1 MFTKRDNIIYKKK
14 LLAIIVKKK
23 NYQSSKNT
31 IDFFT
36 KNHLNI
42 QFGILK
48 HNKNYLIKPHIHIKK
63 KIKKKVVT
71 SEVLYIISGKI
82 RVDFYFNKK
91 KYLFSKILNSG
102 DIIMLNDFGHGFK
115 ILKKTKLLE
124 VKQGPYSEKND
135 KIQFNGL
142 NEKKIKIRE

>member
-23 NYQSSKNT
+23 NYHSSKNI

-42 QFGILK
+42 QFGILN

-63 KIKKKVVT
+63 KIKKKVKT

-115 ILKKTKLLE
+115 ILKKTRLLE

-135 KIQFNGL
+135 KIQFSSL